1 MLLMKHL
8 QYLTIDWVYGDVK
21 NGQLRLTDKKKGE
34 SGAVTALIFI
44 EPKLFSR
51 H

>member
-1 MLLMKHL
+1 MLLMKNL

-21 NGQLRLTDKKKGE
+21 NDQLRLTDEKKSK

-44 EPKLFSR
+44 EP
-51 H
+51 

>member
-1 MLLMKHL
+1 MLLMKNL

-21 NGQLRLTDKKKGE
+21 NDQLSLTDQKKSK

-44 EPKLFSR
+44 EP
-51 H
+51 